1 MNMKK
6 IIGYL
11 ILWLLAGVFLMVWQ
25 HFVELPAWYIENLL
39 WVQCTLIGLIGGL
52 IYCLRAVYLNKCV
65 RKSWD
70 KEWEVWYYLR
80 PITSTISGFVSFIF
94 LKAGL
99 LVLDAA
105 TLPEHISYGYLAIAF
120 IAGYNVDNFMK
131 KLEEVACTIW
141 GIKQSRASQ
150 EIEAGS
156 EKGEKE

>member
-6 IIGYL
+6 VIGYL
-11 ILWLLAGVFLMVWQ
+11 ILWLIGGVFLMVWQ
-25 HFVELPAWYIENLL
+25 HFVELPAWYMENLL
-39 WVQCTLIGLIGGL
+39 WVQCVLIGLIGGL

-80 PITSTISGFVSFIF
+80 PITSAISGFVSFVF

-105 TLPEHISYGYLAIAF
+105 TKPEHISYGYLAIAF

-131 KLEEVACTIW
+131 KLEEVASSIW
-141 GIKQSRASQ
+141 GIKKSRSSQ
-150 EIEAGS
+150 DIGSDS
-156 EKGEKE
+156 EKEE